1 MNSTLPLLSASYW
14 NWSLLVAVIF
24 VLSHGVNSW
33 SEEPRFIDHSLLIA
47 PEYPC
52 TWPSHPFPRFAI
64 VHQRK
69 IGPESAYNID
79 SFPVSYT
86 HLTLPTIYSV

>member
-1 MNSTLPLLSASYW
+1 MSSILPRLSASYW

-24 VLSHGVNSW
+24 VLGHGVNAW

-52 TWPSHPFPRFAI
+52 TWPSHPQGLLA
-64 VHQRK
+64 
-69 IGPESAYNID
+69 
-79 SFPVSYT
+79 
-86 HLTLPTIYSV
+86 